1 MDEYHTSQ
9 LKFIALCTALVSAA
23 HFLLGTYTHAMHGLH
38 IILAGTFLIPI
49 LIGAVAFE
57 VRGGVLTALVVAVL
71 YATHL
76 LLSWRQSPLRNLD
89 QYAMIGIYLI
99 VGITAGRLVRTANYR
114 KWQRDEVIRRS
125 YNEERERASRSE

>member
-1 MDEYHTSQ
+1 
-9 LKFIALCTALVSAA
+9 
-23 HFLLGTYTHAMHGLH
+23 MHGLH